1 MQRYKVYGGNL
12 RTLNL
17 SVEQQKTMISASAYA
32 FRFNYSL
39 SSVYYGIA
47 HGYIVAKKF
56 RGRWYLLP
64 LENEKTKIFM

>member
-1 MQRYKVYGGNL
+1 MRFKVYGGNL

-17 SVEQQKTMISASAYA
+17 SIEQQKTMITAAAYA
-32 FRFNYSL
+32 RRFNYSL

-56 RGRWYLLP
+56 RGRWYVMP
-64 LENEKTKIFM
+64 VENIKSKVFI